1 MNWPLISALGLCQ
14 IVSWGSLYY
23 AIALLLE
30 PLSLA
35 LGVHKETVV
44 GAYSLALLIAGIC
57 SSPIGA
63 LIDRIGGRWV
73 MTGGSVLAGLM
84 LILLSRV
91 QNVGQLYAIWACLG
105 VAMAATLYDPI
116 FAVLGQV
123 YKGNQ
128 RKAITIV
135 TLFGGLASSVFW
147 PLTQYLV
154 AKYGWQQAL
163 LILAS
168 FHLLGCASVHA
179 FMLPSGAKRLAINQ
193 KFAALY
199 PNPSVGSSKNLHQVL
214 KDPSFYGLCLAFTIS
229 ALVFSAMSLYL
240 LPVLQSKGLSAATAA
255 WVGALVGAMQVL
267 GRIAEYVFL
276 AKVRPTHLGA
286 GAMFLLPVALVIL
299 ITTSDSI
306 TTLALFALIYG
317 VGNGVLTIV
326 RGAIPEELYGQEN
339 YGAVNGA
346 MGTPVL
352 IAKAAGPITAA
363 LLLAQSGDLVNLVTW
378 LAGLALMAAVVFT
391 ITVYRYSRK

>member
-1 MNWPLISALGLCQ
+1 
-14 IVSWGSLYY
+14 
-23 AIALLLE
+23 
-30 PLSLA
+30 
-35 LGVHKETVV
+35 
-44 GAYSLALLIAGIC
+44 
-57 SSPIGA
+57 
-63 LIDRIGGRWV
+63 
-73 MTGGSVLAGLM
+73 
-84 LILLSRV
+84 
-91 QNVGQLYAIWACLG
+91 
-105 VAMAATLYDPI
+105 
-116 FAVLGQV
+116 
-123 YKGNQ
+123 
-128 RKAITIV
+128 
-135 TLFGGLASSVFW
+135 
-147 PLTQYLV
+147 
-154 AKYGWQQAL
+154 
-163 LILAS
+163 
-168 FHLLGCASVHA
+168 
-179 FMLPSGAKRLAINQ
+179 
-193 KFAALY
+193 
-199 PNPSVGSSKNLHQVL
+199 
-214 KDPSFYGLCLAFTIS
+214 
-229 ALVFSAMSLYL
+229 MSLYL

-306 TTLALFALIYG
+306 ATLALFALIYG